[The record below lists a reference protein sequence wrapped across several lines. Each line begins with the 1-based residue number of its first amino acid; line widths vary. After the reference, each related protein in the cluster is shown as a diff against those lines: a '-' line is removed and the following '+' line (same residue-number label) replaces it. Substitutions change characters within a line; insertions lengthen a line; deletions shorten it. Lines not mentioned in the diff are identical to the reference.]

1 MASLLDLTKEQ
12 DKHIDHHLR
21 KHQIVWLITVRPDG
35 RPHAVA
41 VWFLWDGE
49 TILIFSQPGNQ
60 KVRNLRHNANVVL
73 AVDDTHKGDDP
84 ITIEGTATLLEPGEV
99 DAMLPA
105 YVEKYKDG
113 LREIGLTPEQMAK
126 EYSQP
131 IRITPTRFVSP
142 L

>member
-21 KHQIVWLITVRPDG
+21 KHKIGWLISVRPDG

-49 TILIFSQPGNQ
+49 TILIFSKPKNQ
-60 KVRNLRHNANVVL
+60 KVRNVRNNPNVVL
-73 AVDDTHKGDDP
+73 ALDDTHKGDDP
-84 ITIEGTATLLEPGEV
+84 ITVEGTATLLDPGEV
-99 DAMLPA
+99 DITFST
-105 YVEKYKDG
+105 YVEKYKDAIKELG
-113 LREIGLTPEQMAK
+113 FSPEQMAK

-131 IRITPTRFVSP
+131 IRITPTRVITA
-142 L
+142 

>member
-1 MASLLDLTKEQ
+1 MASLLDLTKER

-21 KHQIVWLITVRPDG
+21 KHSVVWLISVRPDG

-49 TILIFSQPGNQ
+49 TFLIFSKPNNQ
-60 KVRNLRHNANVVL
+60 KVRNLQHNANVVL

-84 ITIEGTATLLEPGEV
+84 IAVEGTATLLAPGEIDV
-99 DAMLPA
+99 TFSA
-105 YVEKYKDG
+105 YVEKYKDDI
-113 LREIGLTPEQMAK
+113 EQIGFTPEQMAK

-131 IRITPTRFVSP
+131 IRITPIRV

>member
-21 KHQIVWLITVRPDG
+21 KHKIVWLISVRPDG

-49 TILIFSQPGNQ
+49 TFLIFSKPKNQ
-60 KVRNLRHNANVVL
+60 KVRNLRNNPNVVL
-73 AVDDTHKGDDP
+73 ALDDTHKGDDP
-84 ITIEGTATLLEPGEV
+84 ITVEGTATLIEPGEA
-99 DAMLPA
+99 DRTFSA
-105 YVEKYKDG
+105 YAEKYKDDIKELG
-113 LREIGLTPEQMAK
+113 FTPEQMAK

-131 IRITPTRFVSP
+131 IRITPTRVIVV
-142 L
+142 